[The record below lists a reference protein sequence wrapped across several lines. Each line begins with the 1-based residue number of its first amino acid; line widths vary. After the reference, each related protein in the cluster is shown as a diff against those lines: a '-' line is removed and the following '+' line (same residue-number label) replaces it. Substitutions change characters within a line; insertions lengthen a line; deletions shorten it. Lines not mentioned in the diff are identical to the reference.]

1 MKLITRRKVERNN
14 RANRII
20 NFQGKDYCLSELA
33 EKLGISDQ
41 TVNYRIIKGIPLDA
55 KKWGGSRG

>member
-1 MKLITRRKVERNN
+1 MKLITRRKVEAWLRPM
-14 RANRII
+14 R
-20 NFQGKDYCLSELA
+20 LA
-33 EKLGISDQ
+33 LREIEKLGISDQ